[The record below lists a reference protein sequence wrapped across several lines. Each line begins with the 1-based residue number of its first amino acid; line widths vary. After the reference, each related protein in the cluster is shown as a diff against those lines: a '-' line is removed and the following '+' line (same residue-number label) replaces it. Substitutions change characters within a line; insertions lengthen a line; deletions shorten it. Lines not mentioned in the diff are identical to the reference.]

1 MSRIKGAIFGELNN
15 HELLAI
21 LENQFDQVFQ
31 EEIKWRALED
41 TLTYNQE
48 VENEQNRAGLHQ
60 G

>member
-15 HELLAI
+15 NELLAI

-48 VENEQNRAGLHQ
+48 VENEQNRASLHQ

>member
-15 HELLAI
+15 NELLAI

-48 VENEQNRAGLHQ
+48 VKNEQNRTSLHQ

>member
-15 HELLAI
+15 NELLAI

-48 VENEQNRAGLHQ
+48 VRNENIRITD
-60 G
+60 

>member
-1 MSRIKGAIFGELNN
+1 VSRIKDAIFGELNN

-48 VENEQNRAGLHQ
+48 VKNEQNRTGLHQ